1 MAMAMAVAT
10 KTTKPTQPTQHN
22 TTHNPVLFYWQL
34 ISNLSS
40 APLSSLHFSLRFA
53 ALRFDSIRCLFH
65 NSQFTEGEAEAL
77 PPGESPEF
85 LGTQLDIKFLY
96 LPGISVFSVFFFLAM
111 EKSIW
116 WQIFWRCLFFSVSA
130 GAKMR
135 AVWKK
140 AWHKT
145 LAVYIPISFIS
156 FSFSV
161 CGGKEQREQ
170 KTKNRKKNVKNL
182 IQVQSSCMHAMLTFA
197 KSGADKEKGLGCD
210 IGVGYRVLAWP
221 ATTFS

>member
-22 TTHNPVLFYWQL
+22 TQ
-34 ISNLSS
+34 SS
-40 APLSSLHFSLRFA
+40 ALLLTINFEPFIGPFVVA
-53 ALRFDSIRCLFH
+53 ALQPSFRCVAIRFDSLFV
-65 NSQFTEGEAEAL
+65 SQFTIHRRRSRG
-77 PPGESPEF
+77 PPPRG
-85 LGTQLDIKFLY
+85 I
-96 LPGISVFSVFFFLAM
+96 PGILRDPAGYKIFIFARDFCIFCFFFLPM

-170 KTKNRKKNVKNL
+170 KTEKKTWK
-182 IQVQSSCMHAMLTFA
+182 T
-197 KSGADKEKGLGCD
+197 
-210 IGVGYRVLAWP
+210 
-221 ATTFS
+221 